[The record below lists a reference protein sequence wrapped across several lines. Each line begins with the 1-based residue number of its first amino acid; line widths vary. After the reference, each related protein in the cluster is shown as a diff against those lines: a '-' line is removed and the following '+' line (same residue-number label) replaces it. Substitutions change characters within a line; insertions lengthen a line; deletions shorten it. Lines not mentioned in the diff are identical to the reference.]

1 MKKEFPEYL
10 SKAAQ
15 TAMKKHHIEKL
26 DDLIEMS
33 YVKLSSWKGV
43 GPGAIKKIQEDM
55 EQRGMRSTLLGD

>member
-1 MKKEFPEYL
+1 
-10 SKAAQ
+10 
-15 TAMKKHHIEKL
+15 MKKHHIEKL